1 MFAGPMLRGPTFPAG
16 PSRMTTPG
24 PSFRR
29 HLEGWPVASW
39 IVFVC
44 ALSAALVVPR
54 KVEPELIPPPVIDRP
69 EQRRELESEVRRAE
83 RARAGLPVEVRSVGE
98 AFRRLGRA
106 VWERRDSTPQLEAQ
120 LQRLAGVALERHG
133 SEKLLELR
141 ALQSELFARAVRA
154 HSGGEPALDLQEL
167 GGTLL
172 QIGLPRGWLG
182 DGPTSADDPE
192 LGTLFR
198 SYWTEALGFGERHPY
213 APTLNEWRVYYRF
226 LLSQP
231 MPDVATREQ
240 DVARKLGYVAALA
253 KHDQDY
259 PARLARGILLYQRG
273 AYAESAGQLRA
284 HLDQHADGPWT
295 LRARNYL
302 AACGAALSE

>member
-1 MFAGPMLRGPTFPAG
+1 MTRPT
-16 PSRMTTPG
+16 

-29 HLEGWPVASW
+29 HVEGWPVALW

-44 ALSAALVVPR
+44 ALTAALVVPR

-69 EQRRELESEVRRAE
+69 EQRRQLESERRRAE

-98 AFRRLGRA
+98 SFRRLGRA
-106 VWERRDSTPQLEAQ
+106 IWERTGTVAQ
-120 LQRLAGVALERHG
+120 LRTQLRRLAQVAVERHG

-141 ALQSELFARAVRA
+141 ALQSELFSAAVRA
-154 HSGGEPALDLQEL
+154 HSVGEPALELQEL

-172 QIGLPRGWLG
+172 EIGWPRGWL
-182 DGPTSADDPE
+182 DGSPSSADELE

-198 SYWTEALGFGERHPY
+198 SYWTEALGLGQRHPY
-213 APTLNEWRVYYRF
+213 APSLNEWRVYYRF

-231 MPDVATREQ
+231 IAEDATREG
-240 DVARKLGYVAALA
+240 DLARKLGYVAALA
-253 KHDQDY
+253 NHDQEY

-273 AYAESAGQLRA
+273 AYAESAGQLHA
-284 HLDQHADGPWT
+284 YLEQHADGRWV

>member
-1 MFAGPMLRGPTFPAG
+1 MSRTFAGPSGMTV
-16 PSRMTTPG
+16 PSQ
-24 PSFRR
+24 SFRR
-29 HLEGWPVASW
+29 HLEGWPVASF
-39 IVFVC
+39 IVFAC

-54 KVEPELIPPPVIDRP
+54 KVEPELIPPPVIDRQ
-69 EQRRELESEVRRAE
+69 EQRRELGSEALRAE

-106 VWERRDSTPQLEAQ
+106 VWERKGNVPQLEAQ
-120 LQRLAGVALERHG
+120 LRRLAEVAVERHG
-133 SEKLLELR
+133 AEKLLELR
-141 ALQSELFARAVRA
+141 ALQSELLVRAVRA
-154 HSGGEPALDLQEL
+154 HSVGEPALELQEL
-167 GGTLL
+167 GGSLL

-182 DGPTSADDPE
+182 DGPTAADDPE

-198 SYWTEALGFGERHPY
+198 WYWTDALGLGQRHPY
-213 APTLNEWRVYYRF
+213 GPTLNEWRVYYRF

-231 MPDVATREQ
+231 MAELAAREE

-253 KHDQDY
+253 RHDREY
-259 PARLARGILLYQRG
+259 PARLARGVLLYQRG

-284 HLDQHADGPWT
+284 HLAHEADGRWA

>member
-1 MFAGPMLRGPTFPAG
+1 
-16 PSRMTTPG
+16 MTTPTS
-24 PSFRR
+24 SFRR
-29 HLEGWPVASW
+29 HLEGWPVALW

-44 ALSAALVVPR
+44 ALSAVLVVPR

-69 EQRRELESEVRRAE
+69 EQRRELEAEARRAE

-98 AFRRLGRA
+98 ALRRLGRA
-106 VWERRDSTPQLEAQ
+106 TWERADAAPQLKAQ
-120 LQRLAGVALERHG
+120 LRRLAEVAVTRHG

-141 ALQSELFARAVRA
+141 ALQSELFARAVRT
-154 HSGGEPALDLQEL
+154 HSGGEPALELREL

-172 QIGLPRGWLG
+172 EIGLPRGWFG
-182 DGPTSADDPE
+182 TGPTSAEDPE

-198 SYWTEALGFGERHPY
+198 WYWTEAVGFGQRHPY

-231 MPDVATREQ
+231 VGEGDVVEQ

-253 KHDQDY
+253 KHDQEY
-259 PARLARGILLYQRG
+259 PVRLAHGILLYQRG
-273 AYAESAGQLRA
+273 AFAESAGQLHA
-284 HLDQHADGPWT
+284 HLQQHADGPWA